1 MKKQSQ
7 TKKITDEEVRQLV
20 IERLKTFPT
29 GKRLSIG
36 QKGTFTKEE
45 LISHVARQDSVGKKI
60 TEIQLEYL
68 RALGK
73 GKLFDEQKSS
83 DYST

>member
-1 MKKQSQ
+1 MTKQSQ
-7 TKKITDEEVRQLV
+7 TKKITDEEIRKLV

-29 GKRLSIG
+29 GKRLSVG
-36 QKGTFTKEE
+36 QEGTFTKEE
-45 LISHVARQDSVGKKI
+45 LISAVEEKNSLGKKI

-73 GKLFDEQKSS
+73 GKFLDE
-83 DYST
+83 